1 MKWVESKQQ
10 NSTSLPKAAFPA
22 GRPPWAFP
30 PEVSADRSR
39 WALRRSQPAPLP
51 GAARCCV
58 PYGWVAPKPPWGA
71 APRCPPGPGR
81 GRGAVLCTLRVVQA
95 LTRPRGA
102 APRGPRL
109 PGGGPHFSREMGRKR
124 AGAPPLDPGVYGP
137 LAVARSFWGLLSLI
151 QQRGYSLR
159 YAKTDLE
166 RIFREKYA
174 QEAFSE
180 RKPPNQGT
188 HIGPEIAPPPEQC
201 ATTAKTSEW
210 KRAGHKR
217 RGSRGQGPR
226 RSFLRLSPEKA
237 GLPPGVGRE
246 TTVQVLTCAGPEAP
260 PCRHRQK
267 NPPPTP

>member
-1 MKWVESKQQ
+1 MFLLV
-10 NSTSLPKAAFPA
+10 PDGVGP
-22 GRPPWAFP
+22 R
-30 PEVSADRSR
+30 R
-39 WALRRSQPAPLP
+39 W
-51 GAARCCV
+51 
-58 PYGWVAPKPPWGA
+58 
-71 APRCPPGPGR
+71 
-81 GRGAVLCTLRVVQA
+81 GRGAVLRTLRVGGA
-95 LTRPRGA
+95 FPRPRGA
-102 APRGPRL
+102 APRGARL

-124 AGAPPLDPGVYGP
+124 AGGKPPGPRVYGP
-137 LAVARSFWGLLSLI
+137 LAVARSFWGSFSLI
-151 QQRGYSLR
+151 RSRGYSLR

-246 TTVQVLTCAGPEAP
+246 TTPQGPPCAGPEAP
-260 PCRHRQK
+260 PADTGRK
-267 NPPPTP
+267 TLPPRLDEGVKRW